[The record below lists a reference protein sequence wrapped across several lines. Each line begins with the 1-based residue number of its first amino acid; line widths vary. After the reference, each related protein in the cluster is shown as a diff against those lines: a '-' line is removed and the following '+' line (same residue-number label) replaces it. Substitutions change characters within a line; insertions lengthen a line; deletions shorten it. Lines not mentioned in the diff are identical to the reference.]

1 MSTPT
6 IVSDYEEQAILEEGE
21 QEFAKA
27 QKSAGKKLAPTV
39 DLFDLS
45 SIAPITKPRRADQ
58 SFSMLLFGQPKTGKT
73 LLSGTA
79 ADVEALSPVLVLAIE
94 DGSSVLANAYDDIDV
109 IEIQDWPTAAKVIQ
123 AVAEGKTKYKTVI
136 VDTLGELQE
145 HMKAHIT
152 NDGAQD
158 MRIQDWGT
166 IKDNTVNVVKLLH
179 RSPVNSIFIT
189 HSEKQKDENT
199 GAVTTQPV
207 LLGKASLGEV
217 PKVVDIIAYLAVAQN
232 KETKENV
239 RVLQT
244 GTDGKID
251 AGDRFGKLDYQI
263 INPTFS
269 EIYAQLTA

>member
-1 MSTPT
+1 MSTAT
-6 IVSDYEEQAILEEGE
+6 AETVMEEVPAKK
-21 QEFAKA
+21 AKA
-27 QKSAGKKLAPTV
+27 APTP

-73 LLSGTA
+73 LLAGTA
-79 ADVEALSPVLVLAIE
+79 ADVEALSPVLVLAVE
-94 DGSSVLANAYDDIDV
+94 DGSSVLANAYDDIDI
-109 IEIQDWPTAAKVIQ
+109 IEITDWPTAAKVIE
-123 AVAEGKTKYKTVI
+123 AVASGKTKYKTVV

-145 HMKAHIT
+145 HMKNHIT
-152 NDGAQD
+152 DDGARD

-166 IKDNTVNVVKLLH
+166 IKDNTVNVVKMLH

-199 GAVTTQPV
+199 GSVTTQPV

-251 AGDRFGKLDYQI
+251 AGDRFGKLAYQI
-263 INPTFS
+263 INPTLA
-269 EIYAQLTA
+269 ELYAQLTA

>member
-1 MSTPT
+1 MT
-6 IVSDYEEQAILEEGE
+6 IAMEDLIAEAEAAE
-21 QEFAKA
+21 
-27 QKSAGKKLAPTV
+27 APTKKTPV
-39 DLFDLS
+39 KKPAPTPELFDLS
-45 SIAPITKPRRADQ
+45 SLGVSIVKPRRADQ
-58 SFSMLLFGQPKTGKT
+58 SFSMLLFGAPKTGKT
-73 LLSGTA
+73 LLAGTA
-79 ADVEALSPVLVLAIE
+79 SEVEALSPILVLAVE
-94 DGSSVLANAYDDIDV
+94 DGSSVLANAHSDIDV
-109 IEIQDWPTAAKVIQ
+109 IEIEDWPTAAKVIQ
-123 AVAEGKTKYKTVI
+123 AVAEGKTKYKTIV

-145 HMKAHIT
+145 HMKNHIT
-152 NDGAQD
+152 KDGEQD

-189 HSEKQKDENT
+189 HSERQKDENT
-199 GAVTTQPV
+199 GTVSTQPV

-251 AGDRFGKLDYQI
+251 AGDRFGKLDFQI
-263 INPTFS
+263 VNPDFATIFS
-269 EIYAQLTA
+269 QLTA

>member
-1 MSTPT
+1 MSTA
-6 IVSDYEEQAILEEGE
+6 VEEKPATEEAAKTPRK
-21 QEFAKA
+21 AKA
-27 QKSAGKKLAPTV
+27 APTAEM
-39 DLFDLS
+39 FDLS
-45 SIAPITKPRRADQ
+45 SIVPITKPRRADQ

-79 ADVEALSPVLVLAIE
+79 ADVEALSPVLVLAVE
-94 DGSSVLANAYDDIDV
+94 DGSSVLANGYEDIDV
-109 IEIQDWPTAAKVIQ
+109 IEIEDWPTAAKVIE
-123 AVAEGKTKYKTVI
+123 AVASGKTKYKTVVI
-136 VDTLGELQE
+136 DTLGELQE
-145 HMKAHIT
+145 HMKNHIT
-152 NDGAQD
+152 RDGTAD

-166 IKDNTVNVVKLLH
+166 IKDNTVNVVKMLH

-199 GAVTTQPV
+199 GSVTTQPV

-251 AGDRFGKLDYQI
+251 AGDRFGKLAYQI
-263 INPTFS
+263 VNPTFS
-269 EIYAQLTA
+269 EIYAQLTS

>member
-1 MSTPT
+1 MSTA
-6 IVSDYEEQAILEEGE
+6 IEEAAVTEE
-21 QEFAKA
+21 ATKPARKTKA
-27 QKSAGKKLAPTV
+27 APTA
-39 DLFDLS
+39 DMFDLS
-45 SIAPITKPRRADQ
+45 SIAPISKPRRADQ

-79 ADVEALSPVLVLAIE
+79 ADVEELSPVLVLAVE
-94 DGSSVLANAYDDIDV
+94 DGSSVLANGYEDIDV
-109 IEIQDWPTAAKVIQ
+109 IEIQDWPTAAKVIE
-123 AVAEGKTKYKTVI
+123 AVASGKTKYKTIV

-145 HMKAHIT
+145 HMKNHIT
-152 NDGAQD
+152 RDGTSD

-166 IKDNTVNVVKLLH
+166 IKDSTVNVVKLLH

-199 GAVTTQPV
+199 GTVTTQPV

-251 AGDRFGKLDYQI
+251 AGDRFGKLAYQI
-263 INPTFS
+263 VNPTMQ
-269 EIYAQLTA
+269 EVYAQLTK

>member
-1 MSTPT
+1 MSTET
-6 IVSDYEEQAILEEGE
+6 LEVTETE
-21 QEFAKA
+21 TPVT
-27 QKSAGKKLAPTV
+27 KSKKPAPTA

-45 SIAPITKPRRADQ
+45 TIAPITKPRRADQ

-94 DGSSVLANAYDDIDV
+94 DGSSVLANAYDDIDI

-152 NDGAQD
+152 SDGAQD

-263 INPTFS
+263 ISPTMS
-269 EIYAQLTA
+269 EIYAQLTR